1 MRGGRFLVAGL
12 ALTSGCAANHELQVR
27 AIPDP
32 AAKLRY
38 SGSLLDVGRAQLSL
52 GNAGTALETFR
63 KLLRE
68 QPANPDAFAGIAA
81 CYQAMGRYDLEQ
93 ANYEFALAYAPHDQR
108 LLTALASS
116 LQRQGQTA
124 QAANI
129 YAEITRAA
137 SARSAAAVQ
146 PDLTSVDVPRMSSVT
161 VDWPRAAPVAAPA
174 PAAPIS
180 VKAAVLPAIVNAGPA
195 PAVVKAIAPRHVD
208 APTPPTI
215 IAAVAAPAPVSAPA
229 NPVLVKAAATPVVL
243 AAMPAVAAKPIALDA
258 RELPVIVTAAAPPLP
273 VKPVETPLPLAAAA
287 VPAIMTSAPVEVR
300 RTLAVPRSAS
310 VVPAR
315 APAMAETQPAA
326 VALPQRPAQLQPAE
340 NKPKPQ
346 IVAQEAM
353 EPARQPYLERLSTG
367 EVALVT
373 TSQPL
378 WHRHAAPRVAVASVQ
393 WLPLNRANGRPA
405 IQLLNAA
412 RSQGLA
418 AHTREAL
425 ADRGWRKL
433 SIGDAREIR
442 ERSLVLYSPEHK
454 ALAWRLAAQLR
465 CKAAKVEGRERVVV
479 LLGRDAAQR
488 RLVPSRT

>member
-161 VDWPRAAPVAAPA
+161 VDLPRAAPVAAPA

-243 AAMPAVAAKPIALDA
+243 AAMAAVAAKPIALDA

-287 VPAIMTSAPVEVR
+287 TATTGLDPPDESAY
-300 RTLAVPRSAS
+300 
-310 VVPAR
+310 VVV
-315 APAMAETQPAA
+315 AE
-326 VALPQRPAQLQPAE
+326 LHLLLQPC
-340 NKPKPQ
+340 PSR
-346 IVAQEAM
+346 IV
-353 EPARQPYLERLSTG
+353 LG
-367 EVALVT
+367 
-373 TSQPL
+373 
-378 WHRHAAPRVAVASVQ
+378 HRVNVLCLPR
-393 WLPLNRANGRPA
+393 P
-405 IQLLNAA
+405 
-412 RSQGLA
+412 
-418 AHTREAL
+418 
-425 ADRGWRKL
+425 
-433 SIGDAREIR
+433 
-442 ERSLVLYSPEHK
+442 
-454 ALAWRLAAQLR
+454 RLALHLLHTTPRRATPRESRQALR
-465 CKAAKVEGRERVVV
+465 SSSCLRIQFRLLLRSER
-479 LLGRDAAQR
+479 
-488 RLVPSRT
+488 